1 MEYKD
6 LKLQEVIPPTTK
18 VRGFPDDI
26 YHETIMTLFPYDHE
40 KLKQL
45 IKILS

>member
-18 VRGFPDDI
+18 VCGFPDNI
-26 YHETIMTLFPYDHE
+26 YYENNR
-40 KLKQL
+40 
-45 IKILS
+45 SN

>member
-6 LKLQEVIPPTTK
+6 LKLQEVISSTTK

-26 YHETIMTLFPYDHE
+26 YNEKINNKYFTILHPSNGGW
-40 KLKQL
+40 
-45 IKILS
+45 IS

>member
-26 YHETIMTLFPYDHE
+26 SHNGR
-40 KLKQL
+40 
-45 IKILS
+45 